1 MPTSRSVLV
10 KIPAQIIDRHRPPH
24 RYHNTHFFY
33 SGTWLWNKKCAAPN
47 VTKPRNLLQSHNHHN
62 ILVET
67 WTAKLSRSQ
76 QAGLMMPYQD
86 EDPDIC
92 LHDSI
97 ALSHHVNLTPCH
109 GGAP

>member
-1 MPTSRSVLV
+1 MEIT
-10 KIPAQIIDRHRPPH
+10 AH
-24 RYHNTHFFY
+24 RYHNTDFFY

-109 GGAP
+109 GGAA